1 MRGVF
6 TLALVGAS
14 LLAGV
19 AHAEEPL
26 PPLSTSG
33 QDVTLQGPVAPVVT
47 GPKPPPPPRAAA
59 PAEDDGDPL
68 KALHGL
74 VRNDARLART
84 ERYVGG
90 GLAMGVGALFA
101 GGGGLL
107 FADGRG
113 RGGSVGGIQRA
124 FGLGLV
130 AGGVAVFITG
140 GIGLFLPSRMESLD
154 DRLSEIEADPKL
166 APMHRLGAGEVAL
179 AEAARADKFNRML
192 GGAVF
197 LVSSAASAMLAGG
210 VAGDGDLS
218 STQRSVLAL
227 TFGMVSGALLARGI
241 WSFVAERGP
250 AERLLRTWQTGTG
263 RVVGHLELTPTVVLL
278 PGAAGAGVAGTF

>member
-1 MRGVF
+1 MRGVC
-6 TLALVGAS
+6 TLAFVGVS
-14 LLAGV
+14 FLAG
-19 AHAEEPL
+19 AAYADEPL

-47 GPKPPPPPRAAA
+47 GPKPPLAPIAAA
-59 PAEDDGDPL
+59 PVEDEGDPL

-90 GLAMGVGALFA
+90 GLAMGVGVLFA

-124 FGLGLV
+124 FGLALVGGGVAAFV
-130 AGGVAVFITG
+130 AGGL
-140 GIGLFLPSRMESLD
+140 GLFLPSRMENLD
-154 DRLSEIEADPKL
+154 ARLTELEADPKL
-166 APMHRLGAGEVAL
+166 PPTHRLGAGEAAL
-179 AEAARADKFNRML
+179 TDAAQADRFDRML

-197 LVSSAASAMLAGG
+197 FVSSAASAMLAGG

-218 STQRSVLAL
+218 STQRGVLAL

-263 RVVGHLELTPTVVLL
+263 RAVGHLELTPTVVLL
-278 PGAAGAGVAGTF
+278 PGAAGAGVVGTF